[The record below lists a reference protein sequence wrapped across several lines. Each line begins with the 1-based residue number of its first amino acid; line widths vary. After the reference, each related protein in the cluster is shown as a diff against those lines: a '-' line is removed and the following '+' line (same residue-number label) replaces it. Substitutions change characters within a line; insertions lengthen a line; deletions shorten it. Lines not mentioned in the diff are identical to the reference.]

1 MRIAFALWLCGTV
14 DAFTVLPYV
23 QIDFVH
29 YFRLAQC
36 EAKCAQKYAFITFQ
50 YGASTKRLLHD
61 GTFIEFVAITDD
73 NGRFC
78 QLGCHRRRTFSKKA
92 SRSVRKPLED
102 GAKFWSE
109 SSAHAGLSGASP
121 VSMVRV
127 GCMNVAPSEGTE
139 FEDSIQGTVFIEM
152 SEHNAT
158 PIRFIVQWKQRVYV
172 RSIFEESGWITA
184 SIEPEPWFKVEGMV
198 PNVQYRFLV
207 TAVGPDGRLGS
218 PVMSDWAEALSLGLI
233 LRPPAG
239 PLDITPKYDSENGV
253 CALVSWSHT
262 PALHE
267 TVEESSHQRF
277 ASFDSCHYRV
287 TYTNS
292 THQKSAN
299 FVMDSGAGY
308 LLSHLEFS
316 CEYSVSLSA
325 LPAAPND
332 SLSGSSPL
340 EERFITL
347 ACNEVFGSGSLNCP
361 PEPVHRLRVQVLPNG
376 TADVMWTPSSDHSA
390 ILVYQLFYHSLTDQ
404 PDCLRE
410 AVSLYLN
417 ATSTSARI
425 QLAGREPCEYV
436 VRLIN
441 YDLIGRDA
449 VAEARIWIDKAQE
462 LIDYLEGR
470 YKEATELYAR
480 YPLKSNGSP
489 GRTMPN
495 EELALKINLPPTAL
509 PKFDG
514 DPLEFRSYWD
524 QLDSLVNR
532 HRIPDVTKFT
542 HLLVAL
548 RGKAR
553 AALEGLPVTNTSYAE
568 AVDILHRR
576 FEVKNVVRRAL
587 YVQIHNLPR
596 RDKGMDS
603 VGRLT
608 QSFDK
613 ICRQL
618 RALGEDPDHP
628 ATILSIEQKLSPHVQ
643 EIRGKYIVTSRNT
656 SGYVFLG
663 IPYAEPPLGKLRYR
677 APRAVRPWK
686 GVIEVKQ
693 YRNSC
698 LWNSSITSNIAEFTR
713 MSEDCLTVNVFTN
726 AKCLLKGKCAVVY
739 MIHGGD
745 YNFDSPMLYP
755 VDFLVDNF
763 APEERSVIVVT
774 VTYRLGSFGFLNLSP
789 NLKSSAVKNIGLLD
803 MIEGLRWVQK
813 EISNLGG
820 DPNRVTVMG
829 HSSGAV
835 NAHQLTVSP
844 LTKGLFNQAIIMS
857 GLLGIPTPP
866 NNGQRVSEQFA
877 IKAGCADEKFD
888 DRDAKTV
895 EAVLDCLRKINGK
908 KLLAIQRLIEDDGF
922 TFQGPCVDGPG
933 GVLPKTVEEL
943 MKTAR
948 PIKMMIGTVEK
959 EMQNTDYLLC
969 KDGSVDRKGVK
980 ATCAAV
986 TAMFGYRKKR
996 EASRTCTQEYVKPYK
1011 TPYIVDDPGF
1021 FVNAALYSE
1030 ALIGAGGR
1038 VFLYQFNYAN
1048 VGDAFYLGP
1057 LVPKYTQA
1065 QTPHHTQEFV
1075 YIVGIHM
1082 GNFTEKDEIIR
1093 VKFSQLLI
1101 DFVNKGDPSSSTEQR
1116 WTELRPEIMNYF
1128 VIDFDEQNKMPGM
1141 KYAYHAHEIKFWNK
1155 TMLR

>member
-1 MRIAFALWLCGTV
+1 MPSKIAFCILCC
-14 DAFTVLPYV
+14 FY
-23 QIDFVH
+23 
-29 YFRLAQC
+29 
-36 EAKCAQKYAFITFQ
+36 
-50 YGASTKRLLHD
+50 
-61 GTFIEFVAITDD
+61 
-73 NGRFC
+73 
-78 QLGCHRRRTFSKKA
+78 
-92 SRSVRKPLED
+92 
-102 GAKFWSE
+102 
-109 SSAHAGLSGASP
+109 SA
-121 VSMVRV
+121 
-127 GCMNVAPSEGTE
+127 
-139 FEDSIQGTVFIEM
+139 
-152 SEHNAT
+152 
-158 PIRFIVQWKQRVYV
+158 
-172 RSIFEESGWITA
+172 
-184 SIEPEPWFKVEGMV
+184 
-198 PNVQYRFLV
+198 LV
-207 TAVGPDGRLGS
+207 TAWPQ
-218 PVMSDWAEALSLGLI
+218 PSDLSL
-233 LRPPAG
+233 R
-239 PLDITPKYDSENGV
+239 
-253 CALVSWSHT
+253 
-262 PALHE
+262 
-267 TVEESSHQRF
+267 
-277 ASFDSCHYRV
+277 
-287 TYTNS
+287 
-292 THQKSAN
+292 
-299 FVMDSGAGY
+299 
-308 LLSHLEFS
+308 
-316 CEYSVSLSA
+316 
-325 LPAAPND
+325 
-332 SLSGSSPL
+332 
-340 EERFITL
+340 
-347 ACNEVFGSGSLNCP
+347 
-361 PEPVHRLRVQVLPNG
+361 
-376 TADVMWTPSSDHSA
+376 
-390 ILVYQLFYHSLTDQ
+390 
-404 PDCLRE
+404 
-410 AVSLYLN
+410 
-417 ATSTSARI
+417 
-425 QLAGREPCEYV
+425 
-436 VRLIN
+436 
-441 YDLIGRDA
+441 
-449 VAEARIWIDKAQE
+449 
-462 LIDYLEGR
+462 
-470 YKEATELYAR
+470 
-480 YPLKSNGSP
+480 
-489 GRTMPN
+489 
-495 EELALKINLPPTAL
+495 
-509 PKFDG
+509 
-514 DPLEFRSYWD
+514 
-524 QLDSLVNR
+524 
-532 HRIPDVTKFT
+532 
-542 HLLVAL
+542 
-548 RGKAR
+548 
-553 AALEGLPVTNTSYAE
+553 
-568 AVDILHRR
+568 
-576 FEVKNVVRRAL
+576 
-587 YVQIHNLPR
+587 
-596 RDKGMDS
+596 
-603 VGRLT
+603 
-608 QSFDK
+608 
-613 ICRQL
+613 
-618 RALGEDPDHP
+618 
-628 ATILSIEQKLSPHVQ
+628 KLSTGQ
-643 EIRGKYIVTSRNT
+643 IRGKYIVTSRNT

-1101 DFVNKGDPSSSTEQR
+1101 DFVNKGDPSSSTKQR

-1128 VIDFDEQNKMPGM
+1128 VIDFDEQNNMPGM

-1155 TMLR
+1155 TMLRNGGGRVPVRDEAVFGSEALVNVMGIPSADDYGSGTCNEKETSSSERKSFATMRRQLQNDIIAPRASVPPEPFGPREGRASASVGWWTVILIASVLIVTLSSLCAAILSKKKDRTNYEVIE

>member
-1 MRIAFALWLCGTV
+1 MFSLRIAFALWLCGTV

-36 EAKCAQKYAFITFQ
+36 EAKCAQKRAPMFSLRIAFALWLCGTVDAFTVLPYVQIDFVH
-50 YGASTKRLLHD
+50 YFRLAQC
-61 GTFIEFVAITDD
+61 EAKCAQK
-73 NGRFC
+73 C

-361 PEPVHRLRVQVLPNG
+361 PEPVHRLRVQVLRNG

-417 ATSTSARI
+417 AVS
-425 QLAGREPCEYV
+425 Q
-436 VRLIN
+436 
-441 YDLIGRDA
+441 
-449 VAEARIWIDKAQE
+449 
-462 LIDYLEGR
+462 LIDIY
-470 YKEATELYAR
+470 
-480 YPLKSNGSP
+480 
-489 GRTMPN
+489 
-495 EELALKINLPPTAL
+495 
-509 PKFDG
+509 
-514 DPLEFRSYWD
+514 
-524 QLDSLVNR
+524 
-532 HRIPDVTKFT
+532 
-542 HLLVAL
+542 
-548 RGKAR
+548 
-553 AALEGLPVTNTSYAE
+553 
-568 AVDILHRR
+568 
-576 FEVKNVVRRAL
+576 
-587 YVQIHNLPR
+587 
-596 RDKGMDS
+596 DKP
-603 VGRLT
+603 
-608 QSFDK
+608 
-613 ICRQL
+613 
-618 RALGEDPDHP
+618 E
-628 ATILSIEQKLSPHVQ
+628 
-643 EIRGKYIVTSRNT
+643 
-656 SGYVFLG
+656 
-663 IPYAEPPLGKLRYR
+663 
-677 APRAVRPWK
+677 
-686 GVIEVKQ
+686 
-693 YRNSC
+693 
-698 LWNSSITSNIAEFTR
+698 NI
-713 MSEDCLTVNVFTN
+713 
-726 AKCLLKGKCAVVY
+726 
-739 MIHGGD
+739 
-745 YNFDSPMLYP
+745 
-755 VDFLVDNF
+755 
-763 APEERSVIVVT
+763 
-774 VTYRLGSFGFLNLSP
+774 
-789 NLKSSAVKNIGLLD
+789 SA
-803 MIEGLRWVQK
+803 
-813 EISNLGG
+813 
-820 DPNRVTVMG
+820 
-829 HSSGAV
+829 
-835 NAHQLTVSP
+835 
-844 LTKGLFNQAIIMS
+844 
-857 GLLGIPTPP
+857 
-866 NNGQRVSEQFA
+866 
-877 IKAGCADEKFD
+877 
-888 DRDAKTV
+888 
-895 EAVLDCLRKINGK
+895 
-908 KLLAIQRLIEDDGF
+908 
-922 TFQGPCVDGPG
+922 
-933 GVLPKTVEEL
+933 
-943 MKTAR
+943 
-948 PIKMMIGTVEK
+948 
-959 EMQNTDYLLC
+959 
-969 KDGSVDRKGVK
+969 
-980 ATCAAV
+980 
-986 TAMFGYRKKR
+986 
-996 EASRTCTQEYVKPYK
+996 
-1011 TPYIVDDPGF
+1011 
-1021 FVNAALYSE
+1021 
-1030 ALIGAGGR
+1030 
-1038 VFLYQFNYAN
+1038 
-1048 VGDAFYLGP
+1048 
-1057 LVPKYTQA
+1057 
-1065 QTPHHTQEFV
+1065 
-1075 YIVGIHM
+1075 
-1082 GNFTEKDEIIR
+1082 
-1093 VKFSQLLI
+1093 
-1101 DFVNKGDPSSSTEQR
+1101 
-1116 WTELRPEIMNYF
+1116 
-1128 VIDFDEQNKMPGM
+1128 
-1141 KYAYHAHEIKFWNK
+1141 
-1155 TMLR
+1155 